1 MISHVLV
8 GLISV
13 FTALFYRYKNT
24 INCLNTVHEILNS
37 IKPNSS
43 PLPSS
48 SFAVYAFLMILLFRM
63 LINHMIYGV
72 SNHLM
77 YYPYF
82 ISYFVPIVVQNI
94 VAVLS
99 LVAENTYKQ
108 INYELEMLI
117 KGKYETRLYMSK
129 IQKLATAHY
138 KVTDYVNDISECF
151 GVDLLFGMIDN
162 FIQFVLFLYLTLWTL
177 FAERFLSGSVWPYIS
192 GSCEI
197 ITISSKILYICYRCN
212 QVITHVSIQHSY

>member
-8 GLISV
+8 GLISI
-13 FTALFYRYKNT
+13 FSALFYRYNKT
-24 INCLNTVHEILNS
+24 INCLNTVHDILYT
-37 IKPNSS
+37 IKPKSTA
-43 PLPSS
+43 LPTSAL
-48 SFAVYAFLMILLFRM
+48 AVYAFLMILLFRM

-99 LVAENTYKQ
+99 LVAENAYKQ

-117 KGKYETRLYMSK
+117 KGKYETRLYISK
-129 IQKLATAHY
+129 IKMLTSAHA

-151 GVDLLFGMIDN
+151 GVDMLFGMIDN

-212 QVITHVSIQHSY
+212 QVVTHVSI